1 MHQFTYKAKETEV
14 HAITHTKA
22 TKKKEKEKTVKRE
35 LRKAKVLSCGYYEKV
50 KDEEQKEKGEERKE
64 APLLAKE
71 PNRNLHFLCTKR
83 LDCKEVVA
91 GFYHHFS
98 ILSSVRTK

>member
-35 LRKAKVLSCGYYEKV
+35 LRKAKVLSSGY
-50 KDEEQKEKGEERKE
+50 
-64 APLLAKE
+64 L
-71 PNRNLHFLCTKR
+71 
-83 LDCKEVVA
+83 
-91 GFYHHFS
+91 
-98 ILSSVRTK
+98 